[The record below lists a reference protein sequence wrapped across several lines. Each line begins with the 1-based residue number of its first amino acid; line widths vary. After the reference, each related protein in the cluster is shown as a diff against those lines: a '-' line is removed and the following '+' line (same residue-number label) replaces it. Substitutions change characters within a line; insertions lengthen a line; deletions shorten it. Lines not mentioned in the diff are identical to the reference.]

1 MVEAY
6 LYLVPAPT
14 PDAAFQTPQATDAFT
29 CDNYAIGLGEGSLVM
44 GTVSSISGGRATAAV
59 DSAGAQL
66 MSLTLDGGEYLWQR
80 DERWWPRCAPVLF
93 PIVGNI
99 RNDRAT
105 SAQGDIAFGRHGLA
119 RNYDF
124 ALVEQKDDSLTYE
137 LNSSED
143 TRAKFPYDFCLRM
156 TYRIVDDALEQE
168 FYVENTGDVTL
179 PFVVGGHPAFN
190 VPAPGDTADFSE
202 YSLKFAEPWSYT
214 SPTISTE
221 TGLLDWGTRFTL
233 LEDSDTLPLTHELFD
248 VDTLTFEDVPDRTVT
263 LVGPA
268 GHGMRVDFDGF
279 DYLGVWSAAGGAPF
293 VALEPWCG
301 TATRTDEDDVFEHK
315 QGMIFLEPG
324 ESTTRTFVMRP
335 F

>member
-1 MVEAY
+1 
-6 LYLVPAPT
+6 
-14 PDAAFQTPQATDAFT
+14 
-29 CDNYAIGLGEGSLVM
+29 M
-44 GTVSSISGGRATAAV
+44 GTISSIAKGRVTAAV

-80 DERWWPRCAPVLF
+80 DERFWPRCAPVLF

-99 RNDRAT
+99 RNDRAD
-105 SAQGDIAFGRHGLA
+105 SAQGEIKFGRHGLA
-119 RNYDF
+119 RNYEHDLI
-124 ALVEQKDDSLTYE
+124 ARGDDSLTYE
-137 LNSSED
+137 LVSSDD
-143 TRAKFPYDFCLRM
+143 TRAKYPYDFCLRM

-190 VPAPGDTADFSE
+190 VPAPGDDADFSA
-202 YSLKFAEPWSYT
+202 YCLKFAKAWSYT

-221 TGLLDWGTRFTL
+221 TGLLDWQDRFEL
-233 LEDSDTLPLTHELFD
+233 LDDSDTLPLTHELFD
-248 VDTLTFEDVPDRTVT
+248 VDTLTFEDVPERTVT
-263 LVGPA
+263 LTGPA

-279 DYLGVWSAAGGAPF
+279 DYLGVWSAPNAPF

-315 QGMIFLEPG
+315 QGMMFLAPG
-324 ESTTRTFVMRP
+324 ESITKTFVMRP

>member
-1 MVEAY
+1 
-6 LYLVPAPT
+6 
-14 PDAAFQTPQATDAFT
+14 
-29 CDNYAIGLGEGSLVM
+29 M
-44 GTVSSISGGRATAAV
+44 GTVSSIASGRVTAAV

-99 RNDRAT
+99 RDDRAM
-105 SAQGDIAFGRHGLA
+105 SAQGEIKFGRHGLA
-119 RNYDF
+119 RNYDHE
-124 ALVEQKDDSLTYE
+124 LIEQGDDFLTYE
-137 LNSSED
+137 LRSSD
-143 TRAKFPYDFCLRM
+143 DSRAKFPYDFILRM
-156 TYRIVDDALEQE
+156 TYRIVGDALEQE

-190 VPAPGDTADFSE
+190 VPAPNDDSDFSE
-202 YSLKFAEPWSYT
+202 YCLKFAEPWTYA

-221 TGLLDWGTRFTL
+221 TGLLDFGNRFTL

-248 VDTLTFEDVPDRTVT
+248 VDTLTFEDVPGRTVT
-263 LVGPA
+263 LIGPA

-293 VALEPWCG
+293 VAIEPWCG

-315 QGMIFLEPG
+315 QGMMFLEPG
-324 ESTTRTFVMRP
+324 KSTSKTFVMRP

>member
-1 MVEAY
+1 M
-6 LYLVPAPT
+6 
-14 PDAAFQTPQATDAFT
+14 AT
-29 CDNYAIGLGEGSLVM
+29 
-44 GTVSSISGGRATAAV
+44 ISTIASGRVTAAV
-59 DSAGAQL
+59 DAAGAQL

-80 DERWWPRCAPVLF
+80 DEAFWPRCAPVLF
-93 PIVGNI
+93 PIVGNL

-119 RNYDF
+119 RNYEHTLIARSDS
-124 ALVEQKDDSLTYE
+124 SLTYE
-137 LNSSED
+137 LVSSDD
-143 TRAKFPYDFCLRM
+143 TRQKFPYDFCLRM

-190 VPAPGDTADFSE
+190 VPAPGDDAAFDA
-202 YSLKFAEPWSYT
+202 YCLKFAKPWSYS
-214 SPTISTE
+214 SPTISTS
-221 TGLLDWGTRFTL
+221 TGLLDWQDRFVL

-248 VDTLTFEDVPDRTVT
+248 VDTLTFEDVPERTIC

-268 GHGMRVDFDGF
+268 GHGMRVDFEGF
-279 DYLGVWSAAGGAPF
+279 DFLGVWSAPNAPF
-293 VALEPWCG
+293 VALEPWVG

-315 QGMIFLEPG
+315 QGMIALESG
-324 ESTTRTFVMRP
+324 KSVTKTFVMRP

>member
-1 MVEAY
+1 
-6 LYLVPAPT
+6 
-14 PDAAFQTPQATDAFT
+14 
-29 CDNYAIGLGEGSLVM
+29 M
-44 GTVSSISGGRATAAV
+44 GTISSIAKGRVTAAV

-80 DERWWPRCAPVLF
+80 DERFWPRCAPVLF

-99 RNDRAT
+99 RNDRAD
-105 SAQGDIAFGRHGLA
+105 SAQGEIKVGRHGLA
-119 RNYDF
+119 RNYEHDLI
-124 ALVEQKDDSLTYE
+124 ARGDDSLTYE
-137 LNSSED
+137 LVSSDD
-143 TRAKFPYDFCLRM
+143 TRAKYPYDFCLRM

-190 VPAPGDTADFSE
+190 VPAPGDDADFSA
-202 YSLKFAEPWSYT
+202 YCLKFAKAWSYT
-214 SPTISTE
+214 SPTIITE
-221 TGLLDWGTRFTL
+221 TGLLDWQDRFEL
-233 LEDSDTLPLTHELFD
+233 LDDSDTLPLTHELFD
-248 VDTLTFEDVPDRTVT
+248 VDTLTFEDVPERTVT
-263 LVGPA
+263 LTGPA

-279 DYLGVWSAAGGAPF
+279 DYLGVWSAPNAPF

-315 QGMIFLEPG
+315 QGMMFLAPG
-324 ESTTRTFVMRP
+324 ESVTKTFVMRP

>member
-1 MVEAY
+1 
-6 LYLVPAPT
+6 
-14 PDAAFQTPQATDAFT
+14 
-29 CDNYAIGLGEGSLVM
+29 M
-44 GTVSSISGGRATAAV
+44 GTISSIAKGRVTAAV

-80 DERWWPRCAPVLF
+80 DERFWPRCAPVLF

-99 RNDRAT
+99 RNDRAD
-105 SAQGDIAFGRHGLA
+105 SAQGEIKFGRHGLA
-119 RNYDF
+119 RNYEHDLI
-124 ALVEQKDDSLTYE
+124 ARGDDSLTYE
-137 LNSSED
+137 LVSSDD
-143 TRAKFPYDFCLRM
+143 TRAKYPYDFCLRM

-190 VPAPGDTADFSE
+190 VPAPGDDADFSA
-202 YSLKFAEPWSYT
+202 YCLKFAKAWSYT

-221 TGLLDWGTRFTL
+221 TGLLDWQDRFVL
-233 LEDSDTLPLTHELFD
+233 LEDSDTPALTHELFD
-248 VDTLTFEDVPDRTVT
+248 VDTLTFEDVPERTVT
-263 LVGPA
+263 LTGPA

-279 DYLGVWSAAGGAPF
+279 DYLGVWSAPNAPF

-315 QGMIFLEPG
+315 QGMMFLAPG
-324 ESTTRTFVMRP
+324 ESVTKTFVMRP

>member
-1 MVEAY
+1 MS
-6 LYLVPAPT
+6 T
-14 PDAAFQTPQATDAFT
+14 
-29 CDNYAIGLGEGSLVM
+29 I
-44 GTVSSISGGRATAAV
+44 SSIAKGRVTAAV

-80 DERWWPRCAPVLF
+80 DERFWPRCAPVLF

-99 RNDRAT
+99 RNDRAD
-105 SAQGDIAFGRHGLA
+105 SEQGEIKFGRHGLA
-119 RNYDF
+119 RNYEHDLI
-124 ALVEQKDDSLTYE
+124 ARGDDSLTYE
-137 LNSSED
+137 LVSSDD
-143 TRAKFPYDFCLRM
+143 TRAKYPYDFCLRM

-190 VPAPGDTADFSE
+190 VPAPGDDADFSA
-202 YSLKFAEPWSYT
+202 YCLRFAKAWSYT

-221 TGLLDWGTRFTL
+221 TGLLDWQDRFKL
-233 LEDSDTLPLTHELFD
+233 LDDSDTLPLTHELFD
-248 VDTLTFEDVPDRTVT
+248 VDTLTFEDVPERTVT

-279 DYLGVWSAAGGAPF
+279 DYLGVWSAPNAPF

-315 QGMIFLEPG
+315 QGMMFLAPG
-324 ESTTRTFVMRP
+324 ESITKTFVMRP

>member
-1 MVEAY
+1 
-6 LYLVPAPT
+6 
-14 PDAAFQTPQATDAFT
+14 
-29 CDNYAIGLGEGSLVM
+29 M
-44 GTVSSISGGRATAAV
+44 GTISSIAKGRVTAAV

-80 DERWWPRCAPVLF
+80 DERFWPRCAPVLF

-99 RNDRAT
+99 RNDRAD
-105 SAQGDIAFGRHGLA
+105 SAQGEIKFGRHGLA
-119 RNYDF
+119 RNYEHDLI
-124 ALVEQKDDSLTYE
+124 ARGDDSLTYE
-137 LNSSED
+137 LVSSDD
-143 TRAKFPYDFCLRM
+143 TRAKYPYDFCLRM

-190 VPAPGDTADFSE
+190 VPAPGDDADFSA
-202 YSLKFAEPWSYT
+202 YCLKFAKAWSYT

-221 TGLLDWGTRFTL
+221 TGLLDWQDRFEL
-233 LEDSDTLPLTHELFD
+233 LDDSDTLPLTHELFD
-248 VDTLTFEDVPDRTVT
+248 VDTLTFEDVPERTVT
-263 LVGPA
+263 LTGPA

-279 DYLGVWSAAGGAPF
+279 DYLGVWSAPNAPF

-315 QGMIFLEPG
+315 QGMIFLQPG

-335 F
+335 L

>member
-1 MVEAY
+1 
-6 LYLVPAPT
+6 
-14 PDAAFQTPQATDAFT
+14 
-29 CDNYAIGLGEGSLVM
+29 M
-44 GTVSSISGGRATAAV
+44 GTISSIAKGRVTAAV

-80 DERWWPRCAPVLF
+80 DERFWPRCAPVLF

-99 RNDRAT
+99 RNDRAD
-105 SAQGDIAFGRHGLA
+105 SAQGEIKFGRHGLA
-119 RNYDF
+119 RNYEHDLI
-124 ALVEQKDDSLTYE
+124 ARGDDSLTYE
-137 LNSSED
+137 LVSSDD
-143 TRAKFPYDFCLRM
+143 TRAKYPYDFCLRM

-190 VPAPGDTADFSE
+190 VPAPGDDADFSA
-202 YSLKFAEPWSYT
+202 YCLKFAKAWSYT
-214 SPTISTE
+214 SPISTE
-221 TGLLDWGTRFTL
+221 TGLLDWQDRFEL
-233 LEDSDTLPLTHELFD
+233 LDDSDTLPLTHELFD
-248 VDTLTFEDVPDRTVT
+248 VDTLTFEDVPERTVT
-263 LVGPA
+263 LTGPA

-279 DYLGVWSAAGGAPF
+279 DYLGVWSAPNAPF

-315 QGMIFLEPG
+315 QGMMFLAPG
-324 ESTTRTFVMRP
+324 ESVTKTFVMRP

>member
-1 MVEAY
+1 
-6 LYLVPAPT
+6 
-14 PDAAFQTPQATDAFT
+14 
-29 CDNYAIGLGEGSLVM
+29 M
-44 GTVSSISGGRATAAV
+44 GTLSTITKGRVSAAV

-66 MSLTLDGGEYLWQR
+66 MSLKLDGGEYLWQR
-80 DERWWPRCAPVLF
+80 DARWWPRCAPVLF

-105 SAQGDIAFGRHGLA
+105 SAQGEIKFGRHGLA
-119 RNYDF
+119 RTYDHE
-124 ALVEQKDDSLTYE
+124 LVGQGDDFLTYE

-143 TRAKFPYDFCLRM
+143 SRAKFPYDFCLRM
-156 TYRIVDDALEQE
+156 TYRIVDDGLEQE
-168 FYVENTGDVTL
+168 FLVKNTGNATL

-190 VPAPGDTADFSE
+190 VPAPGDDADFSD
-202 YSLKFAEPWSYT
+202 YCLKFAKPWTYA

-221 TGLLDWGTRFTL
+221 TGLLDFGNRFTL

-248 VDTLTFEDVPDRTVT
+248 VDTLTFVDVPERTVT

-315 QGMIFLEPG
+315 QGMMFLEPG
-324 ESTTRTFVMRP
+324 DSTTKTFMMRP

>member
-1 MVEAY
+1 
-6 LYLVPAPT
+6 
-14 PDAAFQTPQATDAFT
+14 
-29 CDNYAIGLGEGSLVM
+29 M
-44 GTVSSISGGRATAAV
+44 GTITSIASGRMTAAV

-80 DERWWPRCAPVLF
+80 DGRWWPRCAPVLF

-99 RNDRAT
+99 RDDRAT
-105 SAQGDIAFGRHGLA
+105 SAQGPVAFGRHGLA
-119 RNYDF
+119 REYEHTLI
-124 ALVEQKDDSLTYE
+124 AKGDDSVTYE
-137 LNSSED
+137 LVSSDD

-156 TYRIVDDALEQE
+156 TYRIVEDALEQE

-190 VPAPGDTADFSE
+190 VPAPGDDADFSE
-202 YSLKFAEPWSYT
+202 YQLKFARPWTYA

-221 TGLLDWGTRFTL
+221 TGLLDYGNKFTL
-233 LEDSDTLPLTHELFD
+233 VDDSDTLPLTHELFD

-268 GHGMRVDFDGF
+268 GHGMRVDFEGF
-279 DYLGVWSAAGGAPF
+279 DWLGVWSAAGGAPF

-315 QGMIFLEPG
+315 QGMMSLAPG
-324 ESTTRTFVMRP
+324 ESCTKTFVMRP

>member
-1 MVEAY
+1 
-6 LYLVPAPT
+6 
-14 PDAAFQTPQATDAFT
+14 
-29 CDNYAIGLGEGSLVM
+29 M
-44 GTVSSISGGRATAAV
+44 GTISSIAKGRVTAAV

-80 DERWWPRCAPVLF
+80 DERFWPRCAPVLF

-99 RNDRAT
+99 RNDRAD
-105 SAQGDIAFGRHGLA
+105 SAQGEIKFGRHGLA
-119 RNYDF
+119 RNYEHDLI
-124 ALVEQKDDSLTYE
+124 ARGDDSLTYE
-137 LNSSED
+137 LVSSDD
-143 TRAKFPYDFCLRM
+143 TRAKYPYDFCLRM

-190 VPAPGDTADFSE
+190 VPAPGDDADFSA
-202 YSLKFAEPWSYT
+202 YCLKFAKAWSYT

-221 TGLLDWGTRFTL
+221 TGLLDWQDRFEL
-233 LEDSDTLPLTHELFD
+233 LDDSDTLPLTHELFD
-248 VDTLTFEDVPDRTVT
+248 VDTLTFEDVPERTVT
-263 LVGPA
+263 LTGPA
-268 GHGMRVDFDGF
+268 GHGMRVNFDGF
-279 DYLGVWSAAGGAPF
+279 DYLGVWSAPNAPF

-315 QGMIFLEPG
+315 QGMMFLAPG
-324 ESTTRTFVMRP
+324 ESVTKTFVMRP

>member
-1 MVEAY
+1 M
-6 LYLVPAPT
+6 
-14 PDAAFQTPQATDAFT
+14 AT
-29 CDNYAIGLGEGSLVM
+29 I
-44 GTVSSISGGRATAAV
+44 SSIANGRVTAAV
-59 DSAGAQL
+59 DAAGAQL

-80 DERWWPRCAPVLF
+80 DEAFWPRCAPVLF
-93 PIVGNI
+93 PIVGNL

-119 RNYDF
+119 RNYEHTLI
-124 ALVEQKDDSLTYE
+124 ARSDDSLTYE
-137 LNSSED
+137 LVSSDD
-143 TRAKFPYDFCLRM
+143 TREKFPYDFCLRM

-168 FYVENTGDVTL
+168 FYVENTGDVVL

-190 VPAPGDTADFSE
+190 VPAPGDDAAFDA
-202 YSLKFAEPWSYT
+202 YCLKFAQPWTYS

-221 TGLLDWGTRFTL
+221 TGLLDWQTRFTL

-248 VDTLTFEDVPDRTVT
+248 VDTLTFEDVPGRTIC

-279 DYLGVWSAAGGAPF
+279 DFLGVWSAPNAPF
-293 VALEPWCG
+293 VALEPWVG
-301 TATRTDEDDVFEHK
+301 TATRTDEDDIFEHK
-315 QGMIFLEPG
+315 QGMILLEPG
-324 ESTTRTFVMRP
+324 KSVTKTFVMRP

>member
-1 MVEAY
+1 
-6 LYLVPAPT
+6 
-14 PDAAFQTPQATDAFT
+14 
-29 CDNYAIGLGEGSLVM
+29 M

-168 FYVENTGDVTL
+168 FYVENTGEDRKS
-179 PFVVGGHPAFN
+179 VV
-190 VPAPGDTADFSE
+190 
-202 YSLKFAEPWSYT
+202 
-214 SPTISTE
+214 
-221 TGLLDWGTRFTL
+221 
-233 LEDSDTLPLTHELFD
+233 
-248 VDTLTFEDVPDRTVT
+248 
-263 LVGPA
+263 
-268 GHGMRVDFDGF
+268 
-279 DYLGVWSAAGGAPF
+279 
-293 VALEPWCG
+293 
-301 TATRTDEDDVFEHK
+301 
-315 QGMIFLEPG
+315 
-324 ESTTRTFVMRP
+324 
-335 F
+335 

>member
-1 MVEAY
+1 
-6 LYLVPAPT
+6 
-14 PDAAFQTPQATDAFT
+14 
-29 CDNYAIGLGEGSLVM
+29 M
-44 GTVSSISGGRATAAV
+44 GTVTSIASGRVTAAV

-99 RNDRAT
+99 RDDRAT
-105 SAQGDIAFGRHGLA
+105 SAQGEIKFGRHGLA
-119 RNYDF
+119 RNYDHE
-124 ALVEQKDDSLTYE
+124 LIEQGDDFLTYE
-137 LNSSED
+137 LRSSD
-143 TRAKFPYDFCLRM
+143 DSRSKFPYDFCLRM
-156 TYRIVDDALEQE
+156 TYRIVGDALEQE

-190 VPAPGDTADFSE
+190 VPAPNDDSDFSQ
-202 YSLKFAEPWSYT
+202 YCLKFAEPWTYA

-221 TGLLDWGTRFTL
+221 TGLLDFGNRFTL

-248 VDTLTFEDVPDRTVT
+248 VDTLTFEDVPGRTVS
-263 LVGPA
+263 LVGPT

-315 QGMIFLEPG
+315 QGMMFLEPG
-324 ESTTRTFVMRP
+324 KSTSKAFVMRP

>member
-1 MVEAY
+1 
-6 LYLVPAPT
+6 
-14 PDAAFQTPQATDAFT
+14 
-29 CDNYAIGLGEGSLVM
+29 
-44 GTVSSISGGRATAAV
+44 
-59 DSAGAQL
+59 
-66 MSLTLDGGEYLWQR
+66 MSVTLDGGEYLWQR
-80 DERWWPRCAPVLF
+80 DERFWPRCAPVLF

-99 RNDRAT
+99 RDDRAT
-105 SAQGDIAFGRHGLA
+105 SAQGEIKFGRHGLA
-119 RNYDF
+119 RNYEHDLI
-124 ALVEQKDDSLTYE
+124 ARGEDSLTYE
-137 LNSSED
+137 LVSSDD
-143 TRAKFPYDFCLRM
+143 TRAKYPYDFCLRM

-190 VPAPGDTADFSE
+190 VPAPGDDADFSD
-202 YSLKFAEPWSYT
+202 YCLKFAEKWSYT

-221 TGLLDWGTRFTL
+221 TGLLDWQDRFTL

-248 VDTLTFEDVPDRTVT
+248 VDTLTFEDVPGRTIT

-279 DYLGVWSAAGGAPF
+279 DYLGVWSAPNAPF

-315 QGMIFLEPG
+315 QGMMFLKPG
-324 ESTTRTFVMRP
+324 ESCVKTFVMRP